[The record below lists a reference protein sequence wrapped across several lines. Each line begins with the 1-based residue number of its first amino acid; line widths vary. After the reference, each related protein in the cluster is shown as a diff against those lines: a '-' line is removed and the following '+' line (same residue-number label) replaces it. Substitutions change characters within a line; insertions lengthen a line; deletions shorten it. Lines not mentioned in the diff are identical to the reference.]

1 MKTIEARITLLR
13 TTLLTILLMAM
24 APVVVAGPVDC
35 GKEPIRMALYETGSF
50 YFIENGQARGSDK
63 DIFEELVKR
72 SGCRFDTKVIVRARI
87 WADLA
92 SGDLDMS
99 VSGIQT
105 PERDKFAWFAPYL
118 TMKNYAIVDVDV
130 ARKVRQSSDF
140 LAQPTLQFG
149 VVRAFKHGDHQD
161 RWLETLRAAGRVQE
175 SPDVETLFRKLKERR
190 VDAIFSQPPT
200 YRKKIADLGMES
212 RIQAQDWTP
221 GEKGVPHG
229 LILAKSRFNEKD
241 AEQWRALIETM
252 RKDGTLKKIFSR
264 YLAEDEAARILEF

>member
-1 MKTIEARITLLR
+1 MKTMAALISILFTMLLVA
-13 TTLLTILLMAM
+13 I
-24 APVVVAGPVDC
+24 APFAVAGSVDC
-35 GKEPIRMALYETGSF
+35 GKAPIRLALYETGSF

-63 DIFEELVKR
+63 DILEELIKR
-72 SGCRFDTKVIVRARI
+72 SGCRFETTVMVRARI

-99 VSGIQT
+99 MSGIQT

-149 VVRAFKHGDHQD
+149 VVRTFKHGDYHD
-161 RWLETLRAAGRVQE
+161 RWLDTMRAAGRVQE
-175 SPDVETLFRKLKERR
+175 STDVETLFRKLKERR

-212 RIQAQDWTP
+212 RIQVQDWTP

-229 LILAKSRFNEKD
+229 LILAKSRFDEKD
-241 AEQWRALIETM
+241 AEQWRALIERM

-264 YLAEDEAARILEF
+264 YLPEDEAARILEF